1 MNISG
6 LGMKFP
12 KPGEARVSHN
22 KSKQMQEAVRLIERV
37 IDIERR
43 DGSALPGSAV
53 RKLKEA
59 KKLLLRDIRK
69 RREGRKRE
77 RIRNGT

>member
-1 MNISG
+1 M
-6 LGMKFP
+6 
-12 KPGEARVSHN
+12 SHN
-22 KSKQMQEAVRLIERV
+22 KSKQMQEAVRLIDRV
-37 IDIERR
+37 LDIERR

-53 RKLKEA
+53 KKVKEA

-77 RIRNGT
+77 RLKAELS

>member
-1 MNISG
+1 M
-6 LGMKFP
+6 
-12 KPGEARVSHN
+12 SHN
-22 KSKQMQEAVRLIERV
+22 KSKQMQEAVRLIDRV
-37 IDIERR
+37 LNIERR

-53 RKLKEA
+53 KKVKEA

-77 RIRNGT
+77 RARNDC